1 MDIHLTT
8 MHQRVKY
15 RIRIFVQQNQQRCK
29 HNLATTKTVELHQY
43 DSMNLKI
50 LTQKEFE
57 SEIKKIQFDRHP
69 ITMIDAIIEYCTI
82 KNIEVETAASLVTP
96 RMKSSI
102 EGEALK
108 LKMIAPKARL
118 PIEVED

>member
-1 MDIHLTT
+1 M
-8 MHQRVKY
+8 
-15 RIRIFVQQNQQRCK
+15 
-29 HNLATTKTVELHQY
+29 ATTKTVELHRY

-57 SEIKKIQFDRHP
+57 AEIKQIQRDRFP

-82 KNIEVETAASLVTP
+82 KNIEVETAASLITP

-102 EGEALK
+102 EGEAMK
-108 LKMIAPKARL
+108 LRMIAPKARL
-118 PIEVED
+118 PLEVED

>member
-1 MDIHLTT
+1 M
-8 MHQRVKY
+8 
-15 RIRIFVQQNQQRCK
+15 
-29 HNLATTKTVELHQY
+29 ATTKTVELHRY

-57 SEIKKIQFDRHP
+57 AEIKQIQRDRFP

-82 KNIEVETAASLVTP
+82 KNIEVETAASLITP

-102 EGEALK
+102 EGEAMK

>member
-8 MHQRVKY
+8 MHQRAKY

-29 HNLATTKTVELHQY
+29 HNLATTKTVELHRY

-57 SEIKKIQFDRHP
+57 AEIKQIQRDRFP

-82 KNIEVETAASLVTP
+82 KNIEVETAASLITP

-102 EGEALK
+102 EGEAMK

-118 PIEVED
+118 PLEVED

>member
-1 MDIHLTT
+1 ML
-8 MHQRVKY
+8 M
-15 RIRIFVQQNQQRCK
+15 
-29 HNLATTKTVELHQY
+29 
-43 DSMNLKI
+43 SLKI

-57 SEIKKIQFDRHP
+57 AEIKQIQIKKHP
-69 ITMIDAIIEYCTI
+69 ITMIDAILEYCTI
-82 KNIEVETAASLVTP
+82 KNIEVETAATLITP

-102 EGEALK
+102 EGEAMK

>member
-8 MHQRVKY
+8 MRLKAKLLIQ
-15 RIRIFVQQNQQRCK
+15 IFVQQNQQRCK
-29 HNLATTKTVELHQY
+29 HNLATTKTVELHRY

-57 SEIKKIQFDRHP
+57 AEIKQIQRDRFP

-82 KNIEVETAASLVTP
+82 KNIEVETAASLITP

-102 EGEALK
+102 EGEAMK

>member
-1 MDIHLTT
+1 ML
-8 MHQRVKY
+8 M
-15 RIRIFVQQNQQRCK
+15 
-29 HNLATTKTVELHQY
+29 
-43 DSMNLKI
+43 SLKI

-57 SEIKKIQFDRHP
+57 AEIKQIQTKKHP
-69 ITMIDAIIEYCTI
+69 ITMIDAIIEYCTE
-82 KNIEVETAASLVTP
+82 KNIEVETAATLITP

-102 EGEALK
+102 EGEAMK

>member
-8 MHQRVKY
+8 MRLKAKLLIQ
-15 RIRIFVQQNQQRCK
+15 IFVQQNQQRCK
-29 HNLATTKTVELHQY
+29 HNLATTKTVELHRY

-57 SEIKKIQFDRHP
+57 AEIKQIQRDRFP

-82 KNIEVETAASLVTP
+82 KNIEVETAASLITP

-102 EGEALK
+102 EGEAMK

-118 PIEVED
+118 PIEVDE

>member
-1 MDIHLTT
+1 M
-8 MHQRVKY
+8 
-15 RIRIFVQQNQQRCK
+15 
-29 HNLATTKTVELHQY
+29 ATTKTVELHRY

-57 SEIKKIQFDRHP
+57 AEIKQIQRDRFP

-102 EGEALK
+102 EGEAMK

>member
-1 MDIHLTT
+1 M
-8 MHQRVKY
+8 
-15 RIRIFVQQNQQRCK
+15 
-29 HNLATTKTVELHQY
+29 ATTKTVELHRY

-57 SEIKKIQFDRHP
+57 AEIKQIQRDRFP

-82 KNIEVETAASLVTP
+82 KNIEVETAASLITP

-102 EGEALK
+102 EGEAMK
-108 LKMIAPKARL
+108 LKMIAQKARL